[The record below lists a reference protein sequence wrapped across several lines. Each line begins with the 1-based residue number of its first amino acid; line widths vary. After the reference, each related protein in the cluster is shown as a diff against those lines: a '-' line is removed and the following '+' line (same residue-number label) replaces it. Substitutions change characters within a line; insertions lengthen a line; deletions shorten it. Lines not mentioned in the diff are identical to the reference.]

1 MSLKSIYCGVFK
13 LGALL
18 LAGGLLVSCGR
29 SGAEIR
35 AYSQSISFAPAPVL
49 TLGGTA
55 TVSAS
60 ASSGLPVI
68 FSTTTPGVCSV
79 TSSSGVI
86 AATSAGTCSIVA
98 NQSGNREFAPAARVT
113 LNIAVINNRLQ
124 TLSFVAA
131 PALTLYGTAQVPASV
146 SSGLT
151 ISYSSITPG
160 VCSVDSLRG
169 VVSSL
174 AVGDCMIAANQSG
187 DANYD
192 AAPQITQTLSVGAWT
207 GSLSVPGSPGNV
219 GATLGHVPNTVLI
232 SFDGPSSSGGSP
244 ITGYQVTSNPAGLSV
259 TGAGSP
265 LSVSCPSGC
274 SGYAFLVAATNDG
287 INYGAP
293 ASPVEVLTQFAVTA
307 TFYEP
312 DTQHEPDTQPNDSIF
327 TGTFTLNSTTGS
339 VSDLQGTLTESM
351 TGPPMQ
357 TVSLRHQLSSQSDG
371 QGGLLVTTFAL
382 NAANTFYGGGFAP
395 TSGSGLYYGY
405 PNRQESAAN
414 AYAMIYINPANPTA
428 TLTPAQLSRIAYA
441 DCTAGGMM
449 GDVCMTGTSMAGY
462 GMVGTMSGFP
472 VSQTITKQ

>member
-1 MSLKSIYCGVFK
+1 MIS
-13 LGALL
+13 AL
-18 LAGGLLVSCGR
+18 
-29 SGAEIR
+29 
-35 AYSQSISFAPAPVL
+35 
-49 TLGGTA
+49 T
-55 TVSAS
+55 
-60 ASSGLPVI
+60 
-68 FSTTTPGVCSV
+68 
-79 TSSSGVI
+79 
-86 AATSAGTCSIVA
+86 AGTCSIVA
-98 NQSGNREFAPAARVT
+98 NQSGNSEYAPAAGVT

-124 TLSFVAA
+124 TLSFAAA

-207 GSLSVPGSPGNV
+207 GSLSAPGSPGNV
-219 GATLGHVPNTVLI
+219 SATLGHVPNTVLI

-259 TGAGSP
+259 TGASSP
-265 LSVSCPSGC
+265 LSVSCPSSC

-293 ASPVEVLTQFAVTA
+293 ASPVEVLTQYTVTA
-307 TFYEP
+307 TFY
-312 DTQHEPDTQPNDSIF
+312 EPDTQPNDSIF
-327 TGTFTLNSTTGS
+327 TGTFILNSTTGS

-357 TVSLRHQLSSQSDG
+357 SVSLRHQLSSQSDG

-382 NAANTFYGGGFAP
+382 NTTNTFYGGGFAP
-395 TSGSGLYYGY
+395 TSGSGLYDGY

-428 TLTPAQLSRIAYA
+428 TLTSAQLSRIAYA

-449 GDVCMTGTSMAGY
+449 GDVCMTGTSIAGY

-472 VSQTITKQ
+472 VSQKITKQ